1 VELRES
7 LRNRRA
13 AIIDR
18 WANLALTVYT
28 EDFTRRLKQ
37 EKDRFQN
44 PVGHMTRNS
53 LEEVL
58 DGLIAGRPAADLT
71 GSLDGI
77 VHIRAVQELSPS
89 RALEFIF
96 LLKRAV
102 REALGDEAGADL
114 SDLDAAIDRLALAAF
129 DLYVQCKEK
138 VHELRRNEIRRNAS
152 GLLERMQR
160 VTAAK
165 HGEPVGNR
173 QNVKGGREA

>member
-7 LRNRRA
+7 LRSRRA

-28 EDFTRRLKQ
+28 EDYTRRLKQ

-44 PVGHMTRNS
+44 PVGHMTRSS

-58 DGLIAGRPAADLT
+58 DGLLAGRPAADLT

-77 VHIRAVQELSPS
+77 VRIRAVQELSPS

-102 REALGDEAGADL
+102 REALGDDAGTDL
-114 SDLDAAIDRLALAAF
+114 TDLDAAVDRLALAAF
-129 DLYVQCKEK
+129 DLYTQCKEK
-138 VHELRRNEIRRNAS
+138 IHELRRNEIRRNAS
-152 GLLERMQR
+152 GLLERRQR
-160 VTAAK
+160 AAASK
-165 HGEPVGNR
+165 HGEPAGNR
-173 QNVKGGREA
+173 RKVKGGSEA